1 MYRRLYMRRQDEH
14 VTCVAGLGCA
24 LWVLGA
30 DVTPAAS
37 PSYSLVTESPTNLH
51 GVPKLW
57 QLGDTPRPSPH
68 PSDAN
73 SGTMR
78 TR

>member
-1 MYRRLYMRRQDEH
+1 M
-14 VTCVAGLGCA
+14 CLGCA
-24 LWVLGA
+24 LWELGA

-37 PSYSLVTESPTNLH
+37 PSYSLGTESPTGLH
-51 GVPKLW
+51 GLPKLW

-68 PSDAN
+68 PSDADD
-73 SGTMR
+73 GTMS